1 MPEKTRQ
8 YKERRLYFFIC
19 EGCGAKNRQSF
30 KRSKTKAGLCRKCL
44 RKLKNQP
51 PEGQESLF
59 SNQKQT
65 YAGVEMTQQC
75 SDRVSKIVEKS
86 KKILVDA
93 MHEFQNELENN
104 L

>member
-1 MPEKTRQ
+1 MRMQEKTRQ

-51 PEGQESLF
+51 PKGQESLF
-59 SNQKQT
+59 QKQT
-65 YAGVEMTQQC
+65 SAGVEMTPQYY
-75 SDRVSKIVEKS
+75 DRVSKVVEKS

-93 MHEFQNELENN
+93 LHEFQDELENN